1 MSTNGHAYATI
12 LYATEDGI
20 ATITMNRP
28 RVLNA
33 QNDLMH
39 DEIGQ
44 ALDAAERDPAVRVVI
59 ITGSGRAFSSGHD
72 LKDWADATDWPHTV
86 DNWLETFSQSQRG
99 RVLRFWDMNKVTIA
113 AVNGDAVGAGCDLI
127 MCSDLA
133 VMSETARLGYPEIL
147 TSSWTIAW
155 MVGLRHLKEL
165 MLTGE
170 IVDAQTAY
178 RMGLVNRVV
187 PPERLMDEARALAK
201 RVMRVPRTGIFF
213 NKRTMREIFEVMGI
227 RSALK
232 SGLNNATLQMLSE
245 PAEQVETRRRLIR
258 EKGLKR
264 FLAEASSPIIG
275 DPGD

>member
-1 MSTNGHAYATI
+1 MIYETL
-12 LYATEDGI
+12 LYDLEDRI

-39 DEIGQ
+39 GEIAD
-44 ALDAAERDPAVRVVI
+44 ALDEAERDPRVRVVI
-59 ITGSGRAFSSGHD
+59 ITGAGRAFSSGHD
-72 LKDWADATDWPHTV
+72 LKDWADAEDWPHTV
-86 DNWLETFSQSQRG
+86 DTWLETFSQSQRG
-99 RVLRFWDMNKVTIA
+99 RVLKFWEMSKVTIA
-113 AVNGDAVGAGCDLI
+113 AVNGDAVGAGADLI

-155 MVGLRHLKEL
+155 MVGMRHLKEL

-170 IVDAQTAY
+170 IVDAATAY

-187 PPERLMDEARALAK
+187 APDRLMEEARALAQ
-201 RVMRVPRTGIFF
+201 RVMRVPPSGISF

-232 SGLNNATLQMLSE
+232 SGLNNAVLQMLTE

-275 DPGD
+275 DPGT